1 MSVKNP
7 ELVTLHRMLGE
18 VVDDLVQK
26 QEEATDPAVIRAI
39 AVEIREVLFR
49 MSSVQQALF
58 KAQTDRI
65 AEAVAK
71 VADARADLAA
81 AIAEIEKL
89 NRFIK
94 TISSFLGLV
103 DKVVDLGKAVL

>member
-1 MSVKNP
+1 MSDKNP
-7 ELVTLHRMLGE
+7 DLVTLHRMLGD

-26 QEEATDPAVIRAI
+26 QEAATDAAVIKAI

-58 KAQTDRI
+58 KQQTDRI
-65 AEAVAK
+65 TEAVAK
-71 VADARADLAA
+71 VSEAKADLDA

-103 DKVVDLGKAVL
+103 DKVVDVGKMIL

>member
-1 MSVKNP
+1 MSRKNP
-7 ELVTLHRMLGE
+7 ELVALHRMLGD

-58 KAQTDRI
+58 KQQVNGIT
-65 AEAVAK
+65 EAVAK
-71 VADARADLAA
+71 VADAKADLDA

-103 DKVVDLGKAVL
+103 DKVVDLVKMV